1 MKMMSG
7 VTVTKMRGVTVGG
20 ENKGSYCINS
30 SLNSNKTFRNS
41 LFSVFHYQ

>member
-1 MKMMSG
+1 MMSG
-7 VTVTKMRGVTVGG
+7 VTVTKMRGAGVTVGG
-20 ENKGSYCINS
+20 ENKGTYCINS